1 MNKHGFTLLE
11 VALFFGITSLLALL
25 AFAGLGPRLRN
36 VRFTDA
42 VRTLESTTQRQ
53 LSDFQSGV
61 NTRPANIGCTVNGDF
76 PELSEAATGQT
87 AGSSANCIIN
97 GRAALF
103 SEESVRFYP
112 VVSVR
117 KTSTSCSPHPT
128 YGELFCYGPTIVGYA
143 SSVSESSYNNGL
155 RMKADPTVRDV
166 AILYL
171 QDPNGTETRLMPLN
185 AAQVPTTG
193 VYKIEVGDVG
203 SSFLSSFCVELSGRS
218 AKLEYNENGLK
229 PTITF
234 EGC

>member
-1 MNKHGFTLLE
+1 M
-11 VALFFGITSLLALL
+11 LALI

-61 NTRPANIGCTVNGDF
+61 NARPANIGCTVSGDL
-76 PELSEAATGQT
+76 PQLSEVETDQT

-97 GRAALF
+97 GRVALC
-103 SEESVRFYP
+103 SEESVRFFP

-117 KTSTSCSPHPT
+117 KISTSCTPHPT
-128 YGELFCYGPTIVGYA
+128 YAELFCYGPTIVGYA

-155 RMKADPTVRDV
+155 RMKIDSAGRKV

-171 QDPNGTETRLMPLN
+171 QDPNGTETRLLPLN
-185 AAQVPTTG
+185 DAQVPTSG

-203 SSFLSSFCVELSGRS
+203 SNFPSSLCVELSGRS

-229 PTITF
+229 PTVTF